1 MLVQKCLRATGTHA
15 DPTVLQVLDM
25 GTCQN
30 DWLVTG
36 PLAHTR
42 YIPRYIGYVTEGGCR
57 DIPKVF
63 CPAEDM
69 KAARQGVCNR
79 LAFQGVCNR
88 GLVARNAT
96 TPFSAHP
103 HMSISAVTG
112 AFFSKSLLVAGG
124 TVNINSTCAGARGGG
139 RSRCYRM
146 LLSVDLCAFLCNCTP
161 LALCV

>member
-1 MLVQKCLRATGTHA
+1 MVAPFCLSRLSSLGLH
-15 DPTVLQVLDM
+15 M

-30 DWLVTG
+30 EWLVTG

-42 YIPRYIGYVTEGGCR
+42 YIPRYIGYITEGGFR

-88 GLVARNAT
+88 GVVARNAT
-96 TPFSAHP
+96 TPLFGTP
-103 HMSISAVTG
+103 PICFRVT
-112 AFFSKSLLVAGG
+112 F
-124 TVNINSTCAGARGGG
+124 N
-139 RSRCYRM
+139 RCKEAI
-146 LLSVDLCAFLCNCTP
+146 DA
-161 LALCV
+161 

>member
-1 MLVQKCLRATGTHA
+1 
-15 DPTVLQVLDM
+15 M

-42 YIPRYIGYVTEGGCR
+42 YIPRYIGYVTEGGFR

-63 CPAEDM
+63 C
-69 KAARQGVCNR
+69 QGVCNR

-96 TPFSAHP
+96 TPLFGTPPYENSC
-103 HMSISAVTG
+103 VTSPLYTI
-112 AFFSKSLLVAGG
+112 ALRFPRFRLRRLMKDLYSQLLGFLKRFEGIYYKEFRIFWVA
-124 TVNINSTCAGARGGG
+124 IG
-139 RSRCYRM
+139 RTIVC
-146 LLSVDLCAFLCNCTP
+146 LCAR
-161 LALCV
+161 

>member
-1 MLVQKCLRATGTHA
+1 MLEEPLPPLPSPPYNSTKPL
-15 DPTVLQVLDM
+15 PNYIM

-36 PLAHTR
+36 ALAHTR
-42 YIPRYIGYVTEGGCR
+42 YIPRYIGYVTEGGFR
-57 DIPKVF
+57 DIPQDS

-96 TPFSAHP
+96 TPLF
-103 HMSISAVTG
+103 
-112 AFFSKSLLVAGG
+112 G
-124 TVNINSTCAGARGGG
+124 TPP
-139 RSRCYRM
+139 Y
-146 LLSVDLCAFLCNCTP
+146 
-161 LALCV
+161 

>member
-1 MLVQKCLRATGTHA
+1 
-15 DPTVLQVLDM
+15 M

-42 YIPRYIGYVTEGGCR
+42 YIPRYIGYVTEGDFR

-69 KAARQGVCNR
+69 KAARQGVCNT

-96 TPFSAHP
+96 TPLF
-103 HMSISAVTG
+103 
-112 AFFSKSLLVAGG
+112 G
-124 TVNINSTCAGARGGG
+124 TPPNIPLYIHGCLCMLTPDYIYIYPYRGI
-139 RSRCYRM
+139 
-146 LLSVDLCAFLCNCTP
+146 
-161 LALCV
+161 

>member
-1 MLVQKCLRATGTHA
+1 
-15 DPTVLQVLDM
+15 M

-42 YIPRYIGYVTEGGCR
+42 YIPRYIRYVTEGVFR
-57 DIPKVF
+57 DIPKDF
-63 CPAEDM
+63 CPAEDV

-96 TPFSAHP
+96 TPLFGTPP
-103 HMSISAVTG
+103 HVWRHVACG
-112 AFFSKSLLVAGG
+112 AEV
-124 TVNINSTCAGARGGG
+124 
-139 RSRCYRM
+139 
-146 LLSVDLCAFLCNCTP
+146 P
-161 LALCV
+161 LTS

>member
-1 MLVQKCLRATGTHA
+1 MPALLD
-15 DPTVLQVLDM
+15 DPDM
-25 GTCQN
+25 GTCKN

-42 YIPRYIGYVTEGGCR
+42 YIPRYIGYVTEGGFC

-96 TPFSAHP
+96 TPLF
-103 HMSISAVTG
+103 
-112 AFFSKSLLVAGG
+112 G
-124 TVNINSTCAGARGGG
+124 TPPYGV
-139 RSRCYRM
+139 SR
-146 LLSVDLCAFLCNCTP
+146 
-161 LALCV
+161 LAWLGM